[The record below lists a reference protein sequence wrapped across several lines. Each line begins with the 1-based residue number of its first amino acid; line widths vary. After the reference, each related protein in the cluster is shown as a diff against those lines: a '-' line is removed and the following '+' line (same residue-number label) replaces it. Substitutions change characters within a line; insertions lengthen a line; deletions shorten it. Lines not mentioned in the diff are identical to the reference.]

1 MGVPFSKNNCYEYY
15 GMQIVYNE
23 TFARNKEREIHNKK
37 LGEFH
42 SQQEDHLDLKY
53 IPVLNTQSN
62 MHGMLTLLYINILE
76 VINEGS

>member
-1 MGVPFSKNNCYEYY
+1 
-15 GMQIVYNE
+15 MQIVYNE

-62 MHGMLTLLYINILE
+62 MHGMLTLLYINIFR
-76 VINEGS
+76 GH